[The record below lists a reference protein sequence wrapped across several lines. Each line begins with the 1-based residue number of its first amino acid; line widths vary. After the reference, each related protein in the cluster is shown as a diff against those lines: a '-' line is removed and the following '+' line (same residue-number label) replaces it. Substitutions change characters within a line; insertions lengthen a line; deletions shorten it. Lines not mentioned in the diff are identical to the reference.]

1 MNEFSR
7 RDFGKDFMIS
17 VPTVIAGEPEKVA
30 TPDNTRSFVI
40 PINWRSHSAQLVV
53 CLE

>member
-1 MNEFSR
+1 
-7 RDFGKDFMIS
+7 MIS
-17 VPTVIAGEPEKVA
+17 VPQIVAGEPEKVQ
-30 TPDNTRSFVI
+30 PPENMRSFVI